1 MVEATRVY
9 SITAKLT
16 AAAETRYPPRAFYTP
31 LLYIT
36 QGREMKGARK
46 RKKDS

>member
-36 QGREMKGARK
+36 QGRERKGARK
-46 RKKDS
+46 EQER